1 MSDKHTSVTGQAFF
15 AFRKQYLIE
24 MNAPLQ
30 KKALLI
36 AGPVSLGLHLAL
48 CLHHLCWQTVT
59 VFIANIL
66 MIVAWILAVRIVE
79 QKEDIPKSISLF
91 VLSIFS
97 FDLAMGILVDGSET
111 AVILASLAVIIYG
124 SLFSKRQVFVAV
136 GLAAVTI
143 LVVELLRLLSPIEPF
158 VLNGLERIVYQS
170 IFALM
175 LATLISQLLV
185 RGQMVNLNLF
195 ESLAEQND
203 KQTKLVETI
212 NRVYPAVSAASSQIR
227 RIAKQLT
234 SNAHEQAVAAT
245 QINAVVV
252 EVNQGSQKT
261 AAISNMSQKTIE
273 QSQNESAASYQRLS
287 TVTQGFAKVVEDIE
301 SARSEV
307 SALAVNI
314 MEIEEILHF
323 NLEISGQIKILA
335 VNASVQAA
343 SASKYGKGFRLVANS
358 LKEMIRLT
366 ETNLDSSTR
375 LLDNIRL
382 VSKDSARQIERCADE
397 LQHLFS
403 DLKETE
409 RVTEANVL
417 NVGEVSSLIS
427 RIAAAAQVQQ
437 AGLLEIRNAMS
448 DIDQAA
454 NMLNE
459 SSMNLSANIKGIVQ
473 TGQALNK
480 ILST

>member
-1 MSDKHTSVTGQAFF
+1 
-15 AFRKQYLIE
+15 
-24 MNAPLQ
+24 
-30 KKALLI
+30 
-36 AGPVSLGLHLAL
+36 
-48 CLHHLCWQTVT
+48 
-59 VFIANIL
+59 
-66 MIVAWILAVRIVE
+66 
-79 QKEDIPKSISLF
+79 
-91 VLSIFS
+91 
-97 FDLAMGILVDGSET
+97 
-111 AVILASLAVIIYG
+111 
-124 SLFSKRQVFVAV
+124 
-136 GLAAVTI
+136 
-143 LVVELLRLLSPIEPF
+143 
-158 VLNGLERIVYQS
+158 
-170 IFALM
+170 
-175 LATLISQLLV
+175 
-185 RGQMVNLNLF
+185 
-195 ESLAEQND
+195 
-203 KQTKLVETI
+203 
-212 NRVYPAVSAASSQIR
+212 
-227 RIAKQLT
+227 
-234 SNAHEQAVAAT
+234 
-245 QINAVVV
+245 
-252 EVNQGSQKT
+252 
-261 AAISNMSQKTIE
+261 
-273 QSQNESAASYQRLS
+273 
-287 TVTQGFAKVVEDIE
+287 
-301 SARSEV
+301 
-307 SALAVNI
+307 
-314 MEIEEILHF
+314 
-323 NLEISGQIKILA
+323 
-335 VNASVQAA
+335 
-343 SASKYGKGFRLVANS
+343 VANS